1 LAKHP
6 QPLKGSKKHPQQIQ
20 YMEKKMHAGA
30 IKPLYQRARELR
42 NNATHAETL
51 LWGYLKTKPYGF
63 KFRRQHP
70 FLIYI
75 LDFYCHSLKL
85 VIEVDGK
92 IHSRPDVKE
101 YDEQRQA
108 LLQKESLI
116 VLRFKNDLIENRL
129 EDVIFEIDSFILK
142 KKDEK

>member
-1 LAKHP
+1 
-6 QPLKGSKKHPQQIQ
+6 
-20 YMEKKMHAGA
+20 MEKRMHAGA

-51 LWGYLKTKPYGF
+51 LWGYLKTKPYRY

-70 FLIYI
+70 FSIYI
-75 LDFYCHSLKL
+75 LDFYCHTLKL

-92 IHSRPDVKE
+92 IHNLPDVKE
-101 YDEQRQA
+101 NDEQRQA
-108 LLQKESLI
+108 LLQNEGLI
-116 VLRFKNDLIENRL
+116 VLRFNNDVIESRL
-129 EDVIFEIDSFILK
+129 EDVIFEIENFILK